1 MPLPG
6 GPANKLGNRYESWW
20 TIRQLVRI
28 IDKEADSIRIED
40 PNFDKAEFVVAVGD
54 CRELHQAKRSH
65 PEGKWN
71 LSDLRS
77 ILQVMFEQLSAS
89 ENTRF
94 VFASGSDAP
103 ELKVLTERAIDSKN
117 QKEFESVFVDAQTQK
132 EALERLKGIWETDT
146 ATAYKLLHRIEVST
160 IDERELEDKVRELLQ
175 ARFLSSPEVC
185 DALRNFAE
193 DSIHKCINWDDL
205 ISYLSGRGFSLRRL
219 TKPSDAPSLISEATD
234 CYLKSTKRGLIRD
247 PLISRSATKDL
258 LTKIKGS
265 ATIGGD
271 YVLTGKA
278 GGGKTGC
285 VIECVEALRQSSD
298 PIAVLAF
305 RLDQI
310 DPVSSTKEL
319 GKSLELEESPA
330 LVLEAAAKAISGEAV
345 LIIDQLDAVST
356 TSGRSTDFFDVV
368 EDLLKEVRGLRER
381 VKLHIVAVCREFDWE
396 NDHRLRRLLAE
407 DDAKIL
413 VADFPLD
420 EVKSS
425 LEAGGFNTGL
435 FDAKQLELLRLPQN
449 LSLFLDA
456 NYNSGSQPEFF
467 SEKDLF
473 DLYWDKKRNVV
484 NERTAFS
491 SDNWANI
498 IQILCDE
505 MTESQQLSVAK
516 EKLDQFPNDYLTQMA
531 SEGVLSFDGKRYGFG
546 HETFFD
552 YCFARAFI
560 AKEDSLVSFLVSSG
574 QHLFRRAQVRQV
586 LVYLRDANRGRYC
599 RELRGLLRDE
609 RIRYHLKDLAV
620 TLAVSMPNP
629 EEDEWNV
636 ISPWIESE
644 LEVIKSGEPNPDKF
658 ASLVWDRFY
667 HSQNWFQI
675 TDKKDRTVSWLTSDN
690 EGVIDMG
697 VDYVRIH
704 QEHAGDKVADLLE
717 PFAEKTGK
725 WPQRL
730 NRVMQRATFGNSRRL
745 FDLFLKL
752 IDDGILDNS
761 NFGIRLYGRSK
772 VPPDWIAEVVAHWLR
787 RRLSITQEAKDDT
800 GKIDWRKLFDRDIL
814 GPEPIQYSASEAS
827 EEFTKH
833 VLPVILKIADEAVY
847 EEITDIPRRD
857 AVWGSFV
864 RGEHGLI
871 DQVYRN
877 AISLAI
883 EKLAETQSESID
895 KILTKLR
902 SRETH
907 MANFL
912 LLRAYTTGAEHF
924 ANDAVSDLCDETW
937 RFQCGYSDNSYWI
950 TMQLIKAITPLCSDK
965 NRAKLEKAIMDYTS
979 PWERT
984 PEGCKYR
991 GQACFNLLSGI
1002 PVELRSRDA
1011 QYRYMELEQE
1021 FIESDSSPQDEDLGF
1036 IVGSPIDETVAEKM
1050 TDEQWLKEIKKYNSE
1065 EWVPYWENP
1074 EKGGA
1079 LELAQ
1084 MLQEFVKREP
1094 ERFARLSL
1102 RFSSDTHPFYIG
1114 HTLQGLKETEIS
1126 IELKLEVC
1134 RKAYNEYLND
1144 CGIAIAELLGSI
1156 EEPLPDDAVQ
1166 MICWLATKHSDPEKE
1181 LWNEEATG
1189 GNPSYG
1195 GDILTH
1201 GINTTRGQAAW
1212 AICDLIQRNSSYI
1225 ERFRTTIEQLVNDN
1239 SVAVRACVGSTLLAV
1254 LEHDSELALRQFL
1267 RLIESRDSQPSDDR
1281 LLATRDVQDFIR
1293 CGLYDHFEDLQIVI
1307 EKMLRSNLP
1316 KTNESGARLASIAL
1330 LLQHDSAEYLVEEAL
1345 CGNPSQRLGVA
1356 KVASS
1361 NIGEEAYQQWS
1372 EKKLMLLFDDDDSE
1386 VLQEVARCF
1395 RSLEGQSLEPYENL
1409 IIRFCNSAA
1418 YQEDSFSLLHVLEE
1432 SPHKLP
1438 SITHIVC
1445 EIFLERFGEE
1455 ANDFSTSRAV
1465 DISNVSKLI
1474 LRTYHQHQCDEEV
1487 AKKYLDLI
1495 DRMCLDK
1502 VDDIRTDLD
1511 QYERVKQSN
1520 E

>member
-40 PNFDKAEFVVAVGD
+40 PNFDKAEFVVAIGD
-54 CRELHQAKRSH
+54 SRELHQAKRSH

-77 ILQVMFEQLSAS
+77 ILQVMFEQLSAN

-103 ELKVLTERAIDSKN
+103 ELRELTERAIDSRN
-117 QKEFESVFVDAQTQK
+117 QKEFESVFVDAQIQK
-132 EALERLKGIWETDT
+132 EALEKLKGIWETDT
-146 ATAYKLLHRIEVST
+146 ATAYKLLHRVEVST

-185 DALRNFAE
+185 DALRSFAE

-381 VKLHIVAVCREFDWE
+381 VKLHIVAVCREFDWK

-498 IQILCDE
+498 IQVLCDE

-546 HETFFD
+546 HENFFD
-552 YCFARAFI
+552 YCFARSFMT
-560 AKEDSLVSFLVSSG
+560 KGDSLVSFLVSSE

-586 LVYLRDANRGRYC
+586 LVYLRDADRRRYC
-599 RELRGLLRDE
+599 KELRGLLRDE

-620 TLAVSMPNP
+620 ALAFSMPNP
-629 EEDEWNV
+629 EEDEWKV

-644 LEVIKSGEPNPDKF
+644 LEAIKNNRPNTDKF
-658 ASLVWDRFY
+658 ASLVWSRF
-667 HSQNWFQI
+667 HMSQNWFQI
-675 TDKKDRTVSWLTSDN
+675 TDRKGLIVDWLTSENDSLVN
-690 EGVIDMG
+690 MG
-697 VDYVRIH
+697 VNYVRFH
-704 QEHAGDKVADLLE
+704 QKHSGGRVAELLE
-717 PFAEKTGK
+717 PFVGEGGE

-730 NRVMQRATFGNSRRL
+730 SYVIQWATLENSRRF
-745 FDLFLKL
+745 FDLFLRL
-752 IDDGILDNS
+752 VDDGTLDNTVGPIAVNS
-761 NFGIRLYGRSK
+761 TFWSMMYGLDKTR
-772 VPPDWIAEVVAHWLR
+772 PDWIAEVTAHWLL
-787 RRLSITQEAKDDT
+787 RRLSIIRAAQDGT
-800 GKIDWRKLFDRDIL
+800 GEPNWNDLFNHDNFGSKIIHD
-814 GPEPIQYSASEAS
+814 SAIKAP
-827 EEFTKH
+827 EEFVQH
-833 VLPVILKIADEAVY
+833 VLPVVLKIADEAVY
-847 EEITDIPRRD
+847 GENPAAPKRG
-857 AVWGSFV
+857 AVWGY
-864 RGEHGLI
+864 LI
-871 DQVYRN
+871 NGDSVSISETCRDAA
-877 AISLAI
+877 AIAV
-883 EKLAETQSESID
+883 EKLAETRSDSID
-895 KILTKLR
+895 KILEELR
-902 SRETH
+902 SRDTYL
-907 MANFL
+907 ANFL
-912 LLRAYTTGAEHF
+912 LLRAYTVGAEHF
-924 ANDAVSDLCDETW
+924 ANDAVSDLCDKTW
-937 RFQCGYSDNSYWI
+937 RFQCGYTDNSYWI
-950 TMQLIKAITPLCSDK
+950 AMQLIEATTPLCSGE
-965 NRAKLEKAIMDYTS
+965 NCTKLEKAILDYIP

-984 PEGCKYR
+984 PEGFKRR
-991 GQACFNLLSGI
+991 GHACFNLLSGI
-1002 PVELRSRDA
+1002 PVELRSKNA
-1011 QYRYMELEQE
+1011 QSRYLELERK
-1021 FIESDSSPQDEDLGF
+1021 FRAPDSSPRRLEVYQ
-1036 IVGSPIDETVAEKM
+1036 VGSPIEETAAERM
-1050 TDEQWLKEIKKYNSE
+1050 TDEQWLRAIQEYDSE
-1065 EWVPYWENP
+1065 ERKHLWENP

-1079 LELAQ
+1079 SELAQ
-1084 MLQEFVKREP
+1084 MLQEFVKQEP

-1102 RFSSDTHPFYIG
+1102 RFPLGTHPSYIE
-1114 HTLQGLKETEIS
+1114 HTLNGLKETKCSTEH
-1126 IELKLEVC
+1126 KLEVC
-1134 RKAYNEYLND
+1134 RKAYNEYRD
-1144 CGIAIAELLGSI
+1144 SCGKAITDLLGSI

-1166 MICWLATKHSDPEKE
+1166 MLDWLATKHSDPDKE
-1181 LWNEEATG
+1181 LWSEEATSG
-1189 GNPSYG
+1189 TPYYG

-1201 GINTTRGQAAW
+1201 GINTTRGRAAE
-1212 AICDLIQRNSSYI
+1212 AIRNLIQRNRLYI
-1225 ERFRTTIEQLVNDN
+1225 DRFRPTIDQLINDN
-1239 SVAVRACVGSTLLAV
+1239 SLAVRACTSSILLAI
-1254 LEHDSELALRQFL
+1254 LGQESRFALRQFL
-1267 RLIESRDSQPSDDR
+1267 SLIESRDNQPSDDR
-1281 LLATRDVQDFIR
+1281 LLTTPYIGHFILY
-1293 CGLYDHFEDLQIVI
+1293 GLHEHFEDLRTVA
-1307 EKMLRSNLP
+1307 ERMLRSNLP
-1316 KTNESGARLASIAL
+1316 EASEGGARLVSIAL
-1330 LLQHDSAEYLVEEAL
+1330 LLQRDNAEDLVEEAL
-1345 CGNPSQRLGVA
+1345 RGNSSQRVGVA
-1356 KVASS
+1356 QVASA
-1361 NIGEEAYQQWS
+1361 NIGQEEYRQWS
-1372 EKKLMLLFDDDDSE
+1372 EQKLLLFFDDDDSE
-1386 VLQEVARCF
+1386 VRRKAAECF
-1395 RSLEGQSLEPYENL
+1395 RNLEKQPLEFYENL
-1409 IIRFCNSAA
+1409 IVKFCDSGA
-1418 YQEDSFSLLHVLEE
+1418 YQENSFSLLHLLEE
-1432 SPHKLP
+1432 SSYRLP
-1438 SITHIVC
+1438 GITYIVC
-1445 EIFLERFGEE
+1445 KKFLERFIEE
-1455 ANDFSTSRAV
+1455 ANDMRTSRAGDV
-1465 DISNVSKLI
+1465 PMVSKLI
-1474 LRTYHQHQCDEEV
+1474 LRTYHQHQSDEWA
-1487 AKKYLDLI
+1487 AKCLDLI
-1495 DRMCLDK
+1495 DQMCLEK
-1502 VDDIRTDLD
+1502 SYVIRTDLNE
-1511 QYERVKQSN
+1511 YER
-1520 E
+1520 